1 MALFRIKFVC
11 ILAISNLVFRW
22 VSCKVVC
29 ERVWRN
35 VQNCA
40 VKQGLVAGSCEWLAA
55 CKPPEDVHEW
65 SMQRS
70 WTVMPAVALQDKKS
84 SLTIQLVRGL
94 DSRLS
99 QVVSPLCYEKMTLRI
114 PFSLQYEYLLYLRNV
129 ESFLR
134 EFWER
139 NPREKQDWLIPNLY
153 IVTFWIS
160 QLSPSPLLHLWE
172 VH

>member
-1 MALFRIKFVC
+1 
-11 ILAISNLVFRW
+11 
-22 VSCKVVC
+22 
-29 ERVWRN
+29 
-35 VQNCA
+35 
-40 VKQGLVAGSCEWLAA
+40 
-55 CKPPEDVHEW
+55 
-65 SMQRS
+65 
-70 WTVMPAVALQDKKS
+70 MPVVALQDKKS

-139 NPREKQDWLIPNLY
+139 NPREKQDWLIPNLDRKS
-153 IVTFWIS
+153 V
-160 QLSPSPLLHLWE
+160 
-172 VH
+172 V